1 MATEK
6 VALSTNTLYSAVT
19 AVSIIAGVAI
29 ASVIYLTGREI
40 SALEER
46 CNSLEKKVEYLDGIV
61 KERNSNTKELFDAKL
76 ALVKNR
82 ANTRY
87 AINEYT
93 EYQKVRNK

>member
-6 VALSTNTLYSAVT
+6 VALSTNTLYGAVT
-19 AVSIIAGVAI
+19 AVSIIAGVAV

-46 CNSLEKKVEYLDGIV
+46 CNSLEKRVEYLDGIV

-82 ANTRY
+82 ANNNFVGKY
-87 AINEYT
+87 VN
-93 EYQKVRNK
+93 QVREPFSK

>member
-19 AVSIIAGVAI
+19 AVSIIAGVAV

-76 ALVKNR
+76 ASLVKNK
-82 ANTRY
+82 NKMY
-87 AINEYT
+87 AGTILIEKEGFLT
-93 EYQKVRNK
+93 K